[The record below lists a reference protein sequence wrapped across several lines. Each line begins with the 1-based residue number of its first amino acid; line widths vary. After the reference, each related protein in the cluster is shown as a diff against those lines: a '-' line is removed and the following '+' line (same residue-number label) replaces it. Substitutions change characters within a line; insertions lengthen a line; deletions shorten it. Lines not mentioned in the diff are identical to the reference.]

1 MNNIKEKLAKIA
13 ILNDLLDSELS
24 SLTLERDS
32 NLGKL
37 QRTTKQ
43 TTKYFDE
50 VLTDRAETFSELYE
64 KTEECINSIVK
75 NILK

>member
-24 SLTLERDS
+24 SLIVERNS

-50 VLTDRAETFSELYE
+50 VLTNRAEIFSELYE